1 VKGHNTRALGDDS
14 FTLPWGNFCETGHQ
28 EAQQSTSQST
38 HCKVEISYPRQ
49 IFNCIPN
56 DYSNIKIVCTSY
68 PPLSPF
74 HTCNFPSR
82 PNMAPYIPRDS
93 LTLGPRSEFNR
104 KQRRDSCTRPNI
116 KPKNPP
122 PGHRHVYVHQENVR
136 SEYRAGANETPTPY
150 ACMTDANVA
159 VGNVI

>member
-1 VKGHNTRALGDDS
+1 MKGHNTRALGDDS

-68 PPLSPF
+68 HHAQIWRHIYLEIHS
-74 HTCNFPSR
+74 HSVLEANSTGNKEETRVRVQISSQKTLLRATDTSMYTKRTCAVN
-82 PNMAPYIPRDS
+82 IE
-93 LTLGPRSEFNR
+93 LGQTKRQHPM
-104 KQRRDSCTRPNI
+104 
-116 KPKNPP
+116 
-122 PGHRHVYVHQENVR
+122 H
-136 SEYRAGANETPTPY
+136 A
-150 ACMTDANVA
+150 
-159 VGNVI
+159 